1 MSTFKPFTML
11 RRAKMAEKKQTVF
24 KSPDLQKMQAVVI
37 NHRTK
42 IYIPVNADPE
52 EAKKR
57 YLSRLGFKKP

>member
-1 MSTFKPFTML
+1 
-11 RRAKMAEKKQTVF
+11 MAEKKQTVF

-42 IYIPVNADPE
+42 IYIPLGADPE

>member
-1 MSTFKPFTML
+1 
-11 RRAKMAEKKQTVF
+11 MAEKKQTVF